1 MWTWDVQS
9 GRDMMNYNR
18 LEQCPF
24 SPAWSPDGRTMAAVG
39 MIGKI
44 YLWDA
49 RALAKPTVLRPV
61 YE

>member
-1 MWTWDVQS
+1 
-9 GRDMMNYNR
+9 MMNYNR

-39 MIGKI
+39 MIGKF